1 MTRKGRKVTGGEGP
15 PTHALIHHT
24 LPELR
29 AVQGQKG
36 QKNKKLCEYFPFS
49 KPVRLFVEVVNDQ
62 TRMIFNRLKSCMSV
76 KDTAE
81 KFQKGLK

>member
-36 QKNKKLCEYFPFS
+36 QKNKKLCEYFSFLKAS
-49 KPVRLFVEVVNDQ
+49 Q
-62 TRMIFNRLKSCMSV
+62 TICRGCELGLS
-76 KDTAE
+76 E
-81 KFQKGLK
+81 KAGYPIY